1 MSTINRSP
9 LIYVLPGLA
18 IASANLS
25 AANLDCMVKPEMYV
39 ELSSP
44 VAGIVET
51 LLVDKGDH
59 VDRGQA
65 VVQLEASVERAKFN
79 QAKADAATNSDLHN
93 QKVKLDYATRNRTR
107 YRSLFTTNIISQIEK
122 DKVETEVTLA
132 EIELKKA
139 AERKNSAA
147 LALELAKAQLEVKTI
162 KSPIDGIV
170 IERYAMP
177 GESVSDRAI
186 MKLAQVNPLRVEL
199 IAPTEYFGLIRPGM
213 EVEVRPELPAK
224 KVVKATVTKVD
235 PLIDPASGSFTVRMT
250 LPNPSDELVGGVN
263 CIATFG
269 FETPTVVTTPS
280 PASAPVATGTA
291 SQLPAKR

>member
-1 MSTINRSP
+1 MSRINRLF
-9 LIYVLPGLA
+9 LICAVPGLLLNRA
-18 IASANLS
+18 DVS

-51 LLVDKGDH
+51 LLVDKGDR
-59 VDRGQA
+59 VSRGQA

-79 QAKADAATNSDLHN
+79 QAKADAETNSDLRN

-107 YRSLFTTNIISQIEK
+107 YRSLFTTNVISQIEK
-122 DKVETEVTLA
+122 DKVETEVALA

-139 AERKNSAA
+139 TERKNSAA

-162 KSPIDGIV
+162 KSPIDGVV

-199 IAPTEYFGLIRPGM
+199 IAPTEYFGLIQPGL

-250 LPNPSDELVGGVN
+250 LPNPDDELVGGVN
-263 CIATFG
+263 CIASFG
-269 FETPTVVTTPS
+269 FEAPKVAANPPPATTGMAGHLPT
-280 PASAPVATGTA
+280 
-291 SQLPAKR
+291 KR

>member
-1 MSTINRSP
+1 
-9 LIYVLPGLA
+9 
-18 IASANLS
+18 
-25 AANLDCMVKPEMYV
+25 MVKPEMYV

-51 LLVDKGDH
+51 LLVDKGDR
-59 VDRGQA
+59 VSRGQA

-79 QAKADAATNSDLHN
+79 QAKADAETNSDLRN

-107 YRSLFTTNIISQIEK
+107 YRSLFTTNVISQIEK
-122 DKVETEVTLA
+122 DKVETEVALA

-139 AERKNSAA
+139 TERKNSAA

-162 KSPIDGIV
+162 KSPIDGVV

-199 IAPTEYFGLIRPGM
+199 IAPTEYFGLIQPGL

-250 LPNPSDELVGGVN
+250 LPNPDDELVGGVN
-263 CIATFG
+263 CIASFG
-269 FETPTVVTTPS
+269 FEAPKVAANPPPATTGMAGHLPT
-280 PASAPVATGTA
+280 
-291 SQLPAKR
+291 KR